1 MVGLSV
7 MEKLS
12 WLRSRNLFAAVL
24 IGFCLFLFAGGFN
37 VLDGLTSGFST
48 ISDARFGVTAVFF
61 AGFLFTG
68 LFGLGYALKNRLVP
82 KTCLLGFVMVVFS
95 YFGIEVLFMGVIG

>member
-1 MVGLSV
+1 MATKLRANSKTVLTV
-7 MEKLS
+7 ML
-12 WLRSRNLFAAVL
+12 V
-24 IGFCLFLFAGGFN
+24 GFCLFCFAGGFN

-48 ISDARFGVTAVFF
+48 VMDARFGVTAVFF